1 MGSIAQ
7 FLPGLA
13 SGSAAVNTGSDV
25 VDGGADIFAQILTT
39 IGGFITQ
46 ATGSLE

>member
-1 MGSIAQ
+1 MGSIAD

-25 VDGGADIFAQILTT
+25 VDSGAGLFGEVLNT
-39 IGGFITQ
+39 IGGFISQ
-46 ATGSLE
+46 ATGSLA